1 MADSVLRNTNG
12 QFTSERALKD
22 GRVCGKRQP
31 DAVIE
36 ARRQRLYSKQ
46 LTGKTTRQLVHE
58 HSSREGIGI
67 DTAWS
72 DWKQVKKW
80 NDEDW
85 EQDREKMVSR
95 LQGMRMRLFDQAV
108 RKGQLQTA
116 AQILDSLGK
125 VLGESVE
132 NINLN
137 TPQLSISVEPKK
149 NSCLY
154 SFLII

>member
-22 GRVCGKRQP
+22 GIVCGKRQP

-137 TPQLSISVEPKK
+137 TPQLSIQVEPKK
-149 NSCLY
+149 NS
-154 SFLII
+154 

>member
-1 MADSVLRNTNG
+1 MADSVLRNSNG
-12 QFTSERALKD
+12 QFTSERARKD
-22 GRVCGKRQP
+22 GRVCGERQP

-36 ARRQRLYSKQ
+36 ARRQKLYSRQ
-46 LTGKTTRQLVHE
+46 LTGKTTRQLVLE
-58 HSSREGIGI
+58 HASREQIGVE
-67 DTAWS
+67 TAWS
-72 DWKQVKKW
+72 DWRKVKEW

-85 EQDREKMVSR
+85 EKDREKMISR
-95 LQGMRMRLFDQAV
+95 LQGMRMRLFEQAV

-125 VLGESVE
+125 VVGESVE

-149 NSCLY
+149 K
-154 SFLII
+154 

>member
-1 MADSVLRNTNG
+1 MADSVLRNSNG
-12 QFTSERALKD
+12 QFTSERARKD

-36 ARRQRLYSKQ
+36 ARRQKLYSRQ
-46 LTGKTTRQLVHE
+46 LTGKTTRQLVLE
-58 HSSREGIGI
+58 HASREQIGVE
-67 DTAWS
+67 TAWS
-72 DWKQVKKW
+72 DWRKVKEW

-85 EQDREKMVSR
+85 EKDREKMVAR
-95 LQGMRMRLFDQAV
+95 LQGMRMRLFEQAV

-125 VLGESVE
+125 VVGESVE

-137 TPQLSISVEPKK
+137 APQLSISIEPKK
-149 NSCLY
+149 NS
-154 SFLII
+154 

>member
-1 MADSVLRNTNG
+1 MADSVLRNSNG
-12 QFTSERALKD
+12 QFTSERARKD

-36 ARRQRLYSKQ
+36 ARRQKLYSKQ
-46 LTGKTTRQLVHE
+46 LTGKTTRQLVLE
-58 HSSREGIGI
+58 HASREQIGVE
-67 DTAWS
+67 TAWS
-72 DWKQVKKW
+72 DWRKVKEW

-85 EQDREKMVSR
+85 EKDREKMISR
-95 LQGMRMRLFDQAV
+95 LQGMRMRLFEQAV

-125 VLGESVE
+125 VVGESVE

-149 NSCLY
+149 NS
-154 SFLII
+154 

>member
-1 MADSVLRNTNG
+1 VADSVLRNTNG
-12 QFTSERALKD
+12 QFTSERALQD

-36 ARRQRLYSKQ
+36 ARRQKLYSRQ
-46 LTGKTTRQLVHE
+46 LTGKTTRQLVLE
-58 HSSREGIGI
+58 HAAREQIGI

-72 DWKQVKKW
+72 DWKKVKEW

-85 EQDREKMVSR
+85 EKDREKMISR
-95 LQGMRMRLFDQAV
+95 VQGMRMRLFEQAV

-116 AQILDSLGK
+116 AQILDSLGR

-132 NINLN
+132 NININ
-137 TPQLSISVEPKK
+137 APQLSIQVEEKK
-149 NSCLY
+149 K
-154 SFLII
+154 

>member
-22 GRVCGKRQP
+22 GRVCGKRLP

-137 TPQLSISVEPKK
+137 TPQLSIQVEPKK
-149 NSCLY
+149 NS
-154 SFLII
+154 

>member
-1 MADSVLRNTNG
+1 MEEYV
-12 QFTSERALKD
+12 E
-22 GRVCGKRQP
+22 RQP

-36 ARRQRLYSKQ
+36 ARRQKLYSRQ
-46 LTGKTTRQLVHE
+46 LTGKTTRQLVLE
-58 HSSREGIGI
+58 HASREQIGI
-67 DTAWS
+67 ETAWS
-72 DWKQVKKW
+72 DWRKVKEW

-85 EQDREKMVSR
+85 EKDREKMISR
-95 LQGMRMRLFDQAV
+95 LQGMRMRLFEQAV

-125 VLGESVE
+125 VVGESVE

-149 NSCLY
+149 NS
-154 SFLII
+154 

>member
-1 MADSVLRNTNG
+1 MADSVLRNSNG
-12 QFTSERALKD
+12 QFTSERARKD

-36 ARRQRLYSKQ
+36 ARRQKLYSRQ
-46 LTGKTTRQLVHE
+46 LTGKTTRQLVLE
-58 HSSREGIGI
+58 HASREQIGVE
-67 DTAWS
+67 TAWS
-72 DWKQVKKW
+72 DWRKVKEW

-85 EQDREKMVSR
+85 EKDRDKMISR
-95 LQGMRMRLFDQAV
+95 LQGMRMRLFEQAV

-125 VLGESVE
+125 VVGESVE

-149 NSCLY
+149 NS
-154 SFLII
+154 

>member
-1 MADSVLRNTNG
+1 MADSVLRNSNG
-12 QFTSERALKD
+12 QFTSERARKD

-36 ARRQRLYSKQ
+36 ARRQKLYSRQ
-46 LTGKTTRQLVHE
+46 LTGKTTRQLVLE
-58 HSSREGIGI
+58 HASREQIGVE
-67 DTAWS
+67 TAWS
-72 DWKQVKKW
+72 DWRKVKEW

-85 EQDREKMVSR
+85 EKDREKMISR
-95 LQGMRMRLFDQAV
+95 LQGMRMRLFEQAV

-125 VLGESVE
+125 VVGESVE
-132 NINLN
+132 KINLN

-149 NSCLY
+149 NS
-154 SFLII
+154 

>member
-1 MADSVLRNTNG
+1 MAYSVLRNSNG
-12 QFTSERALKD
+12 QFTSERSIKD

-36 ARRQRLYSKQ
+36 ARRQKLYSRQ
-46 LTGKTTRQLVHE
+46 LTGKTTRQLVLE
-58 HSSREGIGI
+58 HAAKEQIGI

-72 DWKQVKKW
+72 DWKKVKQW

-85 EQDREKMVSR
+85 EQDREKMISR
-95 LQGMRMRLFDQAV
+95 VQGMRMRLFEQAV

-132 NINLN
+132 NININ
-137 TPQLSISVEPKK
+137 APQLSIQVEEKK
-149 NSCLY
+149 K
-154 SFLII
+154 

>member
-1 MADSVLRNTNG
+1 MTDSILRNTNG

-85 EQDREKMVSR
+85 EQDREKMISR

-137 TPQLSISVEPKK
+137 TPQLSIQVEPKK
-149 NSCLY
+149 NS
-154 SFLII
+154 

>member
-12 QFTSERALKD
+12 QFTSERALQD

-36 ARRQRLYSKQ
+36 ARRQKLYSRQ
-46 LTGKTTRQLVHE
+46 LTGKTTRQLVLE
-58 HSSREGIGI
+58 HASREQIGI

-72 DWKQVKKW
+72 DWKKVKEW

-85 EQDREKMVSR
+85 EKDREKMISR
-95 LQGMRMRLFDQAV
+95 VLGMRMRLFEQAV

-116 AQILDSLGK
+116 AQILDSLGR

-132 NINLN
+132 NININ
-137 TPQLSISVEPKK
+137 APQLSIQVEPKK
-149 NSCLY
+149 NS
-154 SFLII
+154 

>member
-1 MADSVLRNTNG
+1 MADSVLRNSNG
-12 QFTSERALKD
+12 QFTSERARKD

-36 ARRQRLYSKQ
+36 ARRQKLYSRQ
-46 LTGKTTRQLVHE
+46 LTGKTTRQLVLE
-58 HSSREGIGI
+58 HASREQIGVE
-67 DTAWS
+67 TAWS
-72 DWKQVKKW
+72 DWRKVKEW

-85 EQDREKMVSR
+85 EKDREKMISR
-95 LQGMRMRLFDQAV
+95 LQGMRMRLFEQAV

-125 VLGESVE
+125 VVGESVE

-137 TPQLSISVEPKK
+137 TPHLSISVEPKK
-149 NSCLY
+149 NS
-154 SFLII
+154 